1 MFFCSAE
8 ERMDELLQ
16 AKYTDFANE
25 DTDYPSVTSIKKTG
39 FMPIPKPTIAS
50 QSVILARQKA
60 EEQTH
65 KKHFTMKK
73 FQNVKGTFERERE
86 AKRLA
91 ESGTSPGSD
100 YYE

>member
-1 MFFCSAE
+1 
-8 ERMDELLQ
+8 MDELLQ
-16 AKYTDFANE
+16 AKYTDFTNE

-39 FMPIPKPTIAS
+39 FMPVPRPTIAS

-60 EEQTH
+60 EEQTQ

-86 AKRLA
+86 AKRMQ
-91 ESGTSPGSD
+91 ESSGSPGRED
-100 YYE
+100 YYD